1 MFGRFWRSFIEG
13 MGIITILFT
22 VLSLIFP
29 ERIEFRDLHLAVC
42 IYVSVQLFSFF
53 TFELKLFSKHLWVR
67 RIIVVIFSILIVIAF
82 EFIFGY
88 FRFELDYLVV
98 FCIVMLLCVTLVLFA
113 YYVGDKIE
121 QQNLK
126 LINQKLCE
134 KNEKNME

>member
-1 MFGRFWRSFIEG
+1 MFGRFWRSFMEG

-22 VLSLIFP
+22 ILSLIF
-29 ERIEFRDLHLAVC
+29 RDMIQFRDLHLSVC

-53 TFELKLFSKHLWVR
+53 TFELKLFSKRLWVR
-67 RIIVVIFSILIVIAF
+67 RIIVVFFSILIVIAF

-98 FCIVMLLCVTLVLFA
+98 FCVVMLLCVALVLFA

-134 KNEKNME
+134 KNEKNI